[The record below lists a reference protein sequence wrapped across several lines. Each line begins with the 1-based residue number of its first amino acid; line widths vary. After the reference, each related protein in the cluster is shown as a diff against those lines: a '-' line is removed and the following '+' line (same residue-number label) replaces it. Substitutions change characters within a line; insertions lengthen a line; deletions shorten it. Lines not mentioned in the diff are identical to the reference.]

1 MNSAKG
7 RTTSSASM
15 DFFRSG
21 TLFSVG
27 FSYIDF
33 DIKGA
38 LTGGGGGATEGLV
51 TAGGGGGG
59 ALTGLVTFKVE
70 METWE
75 PKLF

>member
-1 MNSAKG
+1 
-7 RTTSSASM
+7 M
-15 DFFRSG
+15 DFFLCSG

-27 FSYIDF
+27 FSYIDL
-33 DIKGA
+33 DIEGGA
-38 LTGGGGGATEGLV
+38 TLTGGGGGATEGLV

-75 PKLF
+75 PKLLF

>member
-1 MNSAKG
+1 
-7 RTTSSASM
+7 M

-33 DIKGA
+33 DIEGA
-38 LTGGGGGATEGLV
+38 GLTGGGGGATEGLI
-51 TAGGGGGG
+51 TAGGGG
-59 ALTGLVTFKVE
+59 ALAGLMTFKVE